1 MTFFPKHETK
11 PNRKPLPQGLKME
24 ILEFIAFGLFFLT
37 GLAVLVLWLAAFL
50 GISLR
55 QLHALF
61 DFVDQVFRTTQIG
74 SGKIVYKEFVLAHTV
89 ESNRP
94 TKHGVVSTPNQWFIA
109 VSILGQE
116 KKVEVSEEI
125 YEAVRAGEIVAINY
139 RLGRFT
145 NRPHVRKISL
155 SISPAA

>member
-1 MTFFPKHETK
+1 
-11 PNRKPLPQGLKME
+11 ME
-24 ILEFIAFGLFFLT
+24 IFEFIAFGLFFLIFT
-37 GLAVLVLWLAAFL
+37 GLTVLVLWLATL
-50 GISLR
+50 IGVSPR

-61 DFVDQVFRTTQIG
+61 DFVDQAFRTTQIG
-74 SGKIVYKEFVLAHTV
+74 SEKIVYKEFVLAHTV

-94 TKHGVVSTPNQWFIA
+94 TKHGVVSAPDQWFLA
-109 VSILGQE
+109 VSILGQ
-116 KKVEVSEEI
+116 KRKVEVSKEI
-125 YEAVRAGEIVAINY
+125 YEAVRAGETVAVNY